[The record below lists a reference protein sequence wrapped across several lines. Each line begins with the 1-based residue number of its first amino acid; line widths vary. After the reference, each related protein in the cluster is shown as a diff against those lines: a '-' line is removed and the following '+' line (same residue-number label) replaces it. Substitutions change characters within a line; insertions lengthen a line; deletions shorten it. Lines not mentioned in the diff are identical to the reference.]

1 MVLLLD
7 LFTTLTAWS
16 TNMSY
21 YDPTAVVGEQLK
33 TATNVTAITSSTTV
47 LGTEGTTTWYYVTS
61 TVTNDNR
68 INVIGTVNI
77 ILVDNCNFTASKGIR
92 VADNEG
98 HSNKLNIYAQSAGS
112 TCGILTATHSGK
124 DAGIGGDGID
134 GMLGGNGEDSGA
146 ITIYGGNISINGNLG
161 GGNGGNFFNK
171 LLDKWEDPIFHGGKA
186 GYGGDGTVAIYGGNI
201 TVNGNLGGG
210 DGGIDYSKDKDTP
223 KDKSHMTGNTGG
235 GSISLKWTNSSDRF
249 YAKSYN
255 GNVTLLNDFVD
266 EYGIEFK
273 GQYEIKE
280 AFILN
285 HVTLIP
291 DIGRNSI
298 TISNTSC
305 LKANKKKA
313 AEGDEVILTA
323 INGYTVSNVTVTDAD
338 NGNVSVRNSQN
349 GTWTFTMPAKS
360 VTVTATATKTHYKI
374 TESKGIS
381 FKINDND
388 KLVQD
393 GITYYK
399 QGASIQLVLTP
410 PSEAYELQ
418 SLSVKRDDNG
428 NEIDATL
435 SGSTYSF
442 TMPAADVTLSAT
454 YAINFTGLTL
464 LEGTTDFTVTKGTTD
479 YSNGNYVLYPDNIES
494 DDLKEGCTRLLDGKY
509 SSTDTNHYTKWCLS
523 VLNENNPCY
532 VEFNT
537 DEPVIPKKYVLITGN
552 DNNKYTG
559 RNPKSWKIL
568 AKESKDDE
576 TWTVIA
582 DVTNDQTM
590 EDENYTAYTFDFNNV
605 DDKTYKYFRFE
616 IYSTQSNGIM
626 QLSEMQMYVKKAS
639 DYELA
644 GSTLYCDG
652 NWQTL
657 CLPFSLANLNGTP
670 LEGFT
675 VMELDTVAAYNNHVT
690 GIDGETL
697 YLNFKPATSIE
708 AGKPYIVKK
717 LEAPVDDSTTPIYE
731 ATNGTEGWTTQQECG
746 YKKLFDGK
754 TGSGYNWW
762 PNFANANGSVFCE
775 FNAEEPVYVT
785 SYTLISGNQKVAQDP
800 MIWTLQAKL
809 SKSAP
814 WTVIDSRDATK
825 NNSDAVNSN
834 RSQPKDYTIQK
845 PGAYMYFR
853 FEVTAN
859 GGAGNMCLSE
869 LTMHGYYLGEPINVE
884 NPTFEG
890 ITISSNESVPVTS
903 SDGLL
908 TFCGSYGATSIDGGD
923 KSKLLFDTDN
933 TLYYPTDAT
942 QVGANRAL
950 LSLKSPVNLGLLTD
964 IVLGTKDAI
973 PAANLNDDS
982 QVDIL
987 DITTLIDNI
996 LNNCPP
1002 LPTITTVVSNVNLGL
1017 GH

>member
-112 TCGILTATHSGK
+112 TCGILTASHSGE

-161 GGNGGNFFNK
+161 GGNGGNFNNW
-171 LLDKWEDPIFHGGKA
+171 LLDKREDPIFHGGKA

-210 DGGIDYSKDKDTP
+210 DGGIEISKDKDTH
-223 KDKSHMTGNTGG
+223 KDKPHMTGNTGG

-291 DIGRNSI
+291 DIGRNAI

-323 INGYTVSNVTVTDAD
+323 INGYTVINVTVTDAD

-349 GTWTFTMPAKS
+349 GTWTFTMPAKA
-360 VTVTATATKTHYKI
+360 VTVTVTATKTHYKI
-374 TESKGIS
+374 IEGNGIS
-381 FKINDND
+381 FKISDND

-393 GITYYK
+393 GITYYN

-410 PSEAYELQ
+410 FNEAYELQ
-418 SLSVKRDDNG
+418 SVSVKRDDNG
-428 NEIDATL
+428 DEIDIIL
-435 SGSTYSF
+435 SGSSYTF

-464 LEGTTDFTVTKGTTD
+464 LEGTTDFTVTKGTSG
-479 YSNGNYVLYPDNIES
+479 YSNGNYVLYPDNIED
-494 DDLKEGCTRLLDGKY
+494 DDLEEGCTRLLDGKY

-523 VLNENNPCY
+523 VLNEENPRY

-552 DNNKYTG
+552 DNATYQG

-582 DVTNDQTM
+582 DVANDEM
-590 EDENYTAYTFDFNNV
+590 LKDENYTAYILDFNNA
-605 DDKTYKYFRFE
+605 DDKTYQYFRFE
-616 IYSTQSNGIM
+616 IYSTLSNGIM
-626 QLSEMQMYVKKAS
+626 QLSEMQMYVK
-639 DYELA
+639 DGIHELTDF
-644 GSTLYCDG
+644 TLYTDG

-717 LEAPVDDSTTPIYE
+717 LEAPVDKNSTPTYTATE
-731 ATNGTEGWTTQQECG
+731 GTNGWTSTIYQDFG
-746 YKKLFDGK
+746 FASLIDGK
-754 TGSGYNWW
+754 INTKWRTDLSQEASYCY
-762 PNFANANGSVFCE
+762 FNAN
-775 FNAEEPVYVT
+775 EPVSVT
-785 SYTLISGNQKVAQDP
+785 GYSLTTGNVNSIQTPTV
-800 MIWTLQAKL
+800 WTLLASTDGK
-809 SKSAP
+809 AP
-814 WTVIDSRDATK
+814 WTEIDSRNA
-825 NNSDAVNSN
+825 NENSSDKLPDIVETAKSYSIQNPGIYQYFCFKV
-834 RSQPKDYTIQK
+834 SQT
-845 PGAYMYFR
+845 
-853 FEVTAN
+853 
-859 GGAGNMCLSE
+859 GGNYLCLSE

-903 SDGLL
+903 SDGLV
-908 TFCGSYGATSIDGGD
+908 TFSGSYSATGVESGD
-923 KSKLLFDTDN
+923 KSKLLFGTDN

-950 LSLKSPVNLGLLTD
+950 LSVKSPVNLGLLTD